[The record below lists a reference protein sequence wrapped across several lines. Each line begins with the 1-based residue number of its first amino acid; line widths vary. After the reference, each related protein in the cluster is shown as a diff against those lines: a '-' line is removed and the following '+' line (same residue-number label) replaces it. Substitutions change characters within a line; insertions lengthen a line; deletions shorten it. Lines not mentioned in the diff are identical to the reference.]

1 MLAGLFGVCA
11 LGVGALWWMHHALAG
26 KPPPDIAPFAHSA
39 ATRAADEAAAR
50 RSSARLADLT
60 SALPWAAPL
69 GTSVADSCR
78 TLGGRSFVGEATMW
92 SSISCVRTSVLYVAF
107 DGDVRTRLRQLDA
120 ALAAQGWAARDGAR
134 DMLSALDASRQ
145 SPAAPPQPGIRP
157 ATRSICLMTTY
168 APAAQA
174 SPAAPGATATAL
186 TASVA
191 EYPCTPRVTTGDV
204 QNDGPPRKSRDEGVL
219 YLDYHPLWIQA
230 VARTAYAH
238 HRYLAAFS
246 LTDRY
251 ATQSPPARSPSP
263 AR

>member
-1 MLAGLFGVCA
+1 
-11 LGVGALWWMHHALAG
+11 MHHALAG

-78 TLGGRSFVGEATMW
+78 TLGESTFVGETKTW
-92 SSISCVRTSVLYVAF
+92 STISCVRTSVLYVAF
-107 DGDVRTRLRQLDA
+107 DGDVRSRLRQLDA
-120 ALAAQGWAARDGAR
+120 ALAAQGWAAQDGAQAT
-134 DMLSALDASRQ
+134 LSAQNASRQ

-157 ATRSICLMTTY
+157 ATQSTCVQQTY
-168 APAAQA
+168 APAAQR
-174 SPAAPGATATAL
+174 GRTGVVL

-191 EYPCTPRVTTGDV
+191 EYPCRPTVPTGDAQAV
-204 QNDGPPRKSRDEGVL
+204 GPPQKSSGEGVL
-219 YLDYHPLWIQA
+219 YLDWRPLWTQT
-230 VARTAYAH
+230 VADRAFAA

-246 LTDRY
+246 LVDRY
-251 ATQSPPARSPSP
+251 ATQSPTAHPPSP